1 MKQMIESILFINNA
15 KRDYSQI
22 IDYSNHTL
30 NKRTKNLHDRYD
42 KNDYNRQLI

>member
-22 IDYSNHTL
+22 IDPT
-30 NKRTKNLHDRYD
+30 
-42 KNDYNRQLI
+42 QIIP